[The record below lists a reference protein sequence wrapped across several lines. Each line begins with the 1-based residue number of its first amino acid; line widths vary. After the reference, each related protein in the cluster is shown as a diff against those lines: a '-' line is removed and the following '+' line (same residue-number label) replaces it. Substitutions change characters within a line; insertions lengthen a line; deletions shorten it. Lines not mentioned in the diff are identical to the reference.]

1 MAGALSTAVKKAARD
16 FVTNFDCEPAAAS
29 QNACGFI
36 VRILSMTTSILF
48 LVAGVLLA
56 WFGGM
61 LFVDGSVGL
70 ARWARW
76 PVAVIGVT
84 VAAFGTSSP
93 ELMVAVHSAL
103 DGVPQISLGDVLGS
117 NIVNIALILALVLSL
132 SGMKAEDD
140 GVWRDWAWALAV
152 PVILAAI
159 LWDGWF
165 SRVDAMILMAF
176 FFLWL
181 FIVVRHAR
189 RHAARNI
196 EEITGAGGGSP
207 RKTVFRVIAGLAL
220 LIGAAQFVV
229 HGGRGV
235 ALALGW
241 SPFVV
246 GAVVVAVATGTPE
259 LATTIIARMRGHHDV
274 GLGNILGSNI
284 FNALFI
290 AALAALIHPYA
301 VNFAELRPSLVLG
314 ALTTLLILP
323 GKGGALG
330 RWRGYVLLLVYAGYV
345 TTSIRAAGGGH

>member
-1 MAGALSTAVKKAARD
+1 
-16 FVTNFDCEPAAAS
+16 
-29 QNACGFI
+29 
-36 VRILSMTTSILF
+36 MTQSIL
-48 LVAGVLLA
+48 LLLAGVALA
-56 WFGGM
+56 WFGGT
-61 LFVDGSVGL
+61 LFVDGAVGL

-93 ELMVAVHSAL
+93 ELMVAIHAAR
-103 DGVPQISLGDVLGS
+103 DGVPEISLGDVLGS
-117 NIVNIALILALVLSL
+117 NIVNIAFILALVLSL

-140 GVWRDWAWALAV
+140 GVRRDWAWALAV
-152 PVILAAI
+152 PFIMAAV

-165 SRVDAMILMAF
+165 SRVDAVVLMGI

-181 FIVVRHAR
+181 TLVVRHAR
-189 RHAARNI
+189 RHAARNKD
-196 EEITGAGGGSP
+196 EIVEAGRASLL
-207 RKTVFRVIAGLAL
+207 KIVLLVVAGLAL

-229 HGGRGV
+229 HGGKGV

-259 LATTIIARMRGHHDV
+259 LATTIIARLRGHHDV
-274 GLGNILGSNI
+274 GLGNILGSNV

-290 AALAALIHPYA
+290 AALAALIHPYP
-301 VNFAELRPSLVLG
+301 VKLPELIPSLIFGIV
-314 ALTTLLILP
+314 TTLLILP

-330 RWRGYVLLLVYAGYV
+330 RWRGFVLLALYAGYV
-345 TTSIRAAGGGH
+345 ALTLNAGGAAH